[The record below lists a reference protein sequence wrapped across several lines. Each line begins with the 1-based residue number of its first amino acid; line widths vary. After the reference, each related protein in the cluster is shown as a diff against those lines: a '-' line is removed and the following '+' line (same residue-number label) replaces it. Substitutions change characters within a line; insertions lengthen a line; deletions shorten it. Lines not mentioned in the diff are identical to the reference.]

1 MMPLQRHIKNV
12 VHNYTEAERKVREA
26 TSNDPWG
33 PSSTL
38 MSEIAD
44 RTYNVIAFTETM
56 QMIWRRLNDKSKN
69 WRHVYKALILLDY
82 IIKTGSDK
90 VAVQCREN
98 IHAIETLMEGLL
110 VFLRDFYYVEDGKDV
125 GNSVREKA
133 RSLNAL
139 LRDEERLQEERAK
152 ALLAR
157 ERLMHGGALGASGP
171 SAYSPPSMSAFG
183 RSASS
188 YGDERRP
195 SSQPSFS
202 GAAFR
207 LDQSDHATFGDWQ
220 KRICRVFSLMKVIVM
235 ATEGSQT
242 SFNQQNNY
250 RIEAR
255 TLWYYICEQCG
266 ISSDL
271 DSAQPQSYTEEQL
284 QLQLALAISK
294 EEHECELQKRHEEEA
309 KEALKLQMVLEQS
322 KREEQREE
330 PNIEPCHSIVTYIWF
345 KLQTAVYYDY
355 SIPQTQEKVKNLT
368 LSIMKKVKFDE
379 LMNKQKFSHV
389 FNIAARVFQDF
400 VGEEAILTIVM
411 IALNSDSDHQIDL
424 IIWNETT
431 NRAAQAAT
439 SSLLSDAD
447 PSSSATETGNG
458 GGLFSLI
465 DTSLSAAPANMPDPW
480 STIAPAAATTING
493 NSSNST
499 NHALIS
505 PGSAAI
511 TSPFNTPAAAFI
523 APVQMNNTNSA
534 PGGNQLSLVD
544 SSPWSPKDM
553 LQSQQSHTV
562 PVANNNPWAALD
574 PLESAFPSTSAPSQ
588 NGNGNNNAFDLGDFT
603 STTSSE
609 ATAATGILNSSAST
623 TSSGNSTTTATAT
636 TATPTRKRT
645 PADFLGDHKDLVDL
659 EKLVDRNPERSTALA
674 STNPFATSTR
684 PLTGHSTNPFSANQ
698 PPKPSLNQ
706 LSSAAALA
714 NGAPMALMGAPVNRT
729 PSAFTT
735 FTGQQQR
742 YGVAQPSH
750 PFFNPGHSIAQSMPA
765 PPNQVPKSQPQQSLN
780 PFF

>member
-98 IHAIETLMEGLL
+98 IHAIETLM
-110 VFLRDFYYVEDGKDV
+110 DFYYIEDGKDV

-171 SAYSPPSMSAFG
+171 SAYSPPSMSGFG

-202 GAAFR
+202 GA
-207 LDQSDHATFGDWQ
+207 G
-220 KRICRVFSLMKVIVM
+220 
-235 ATEGSQT
+235 
-242 SFNQQNNY
+242 
-250 RIEAR
+250 
-255 TLWYYICEQCG
+255 G

-294 EEHECELQKRHEEEA
+294 EEHERELQKRHEEEA

-322 KREEQREE
+322 KREEQ
-330 PNIEPCHSIVTYIWF
+330 
-345 KLQTAVYYDY
+345 
-355 SIPQTQEKVKNLT
+355 
-368 LSIMKKVKFDE
+368 
-379 LMNKQKFSHV
+379 
-389 FNIAARVFQDF
+389 
-400 VGEEAILTIVM
+400 
-411 IALNSDSDHQIDL
+411 
-424 IIWNETT
+424 

-439 SSLLSDAD
+439 SSLLSDTG
-447 PSSSATETGNG
+447 PSSTTTATGNG

-480 STIAPAAATTING
+480 STIANAAPATSNG

-511 TSPFNTPAAAFI
+511 TSPFDTPATAFI
-523 APVQMNNTNSA
+523 APVQVNNTNSA

-544 SSPWSPKDM
+544 SSPWSPKDA
-553 LQSQQSHTV
+553 LQLQQSHTV

-603 STTSSE
+603 SATSSE
-609 ATAATGILNSSAST
+609 ATAAAGIPNSSAST
-623 TSSGNSTTTATAT
+623 TSSGDSTTTATAT

-659 EKLVDRNPERSTALA
+659 EKLVDRNPA

-706 LSSAAALA
+706 LSSAAAVA

-742 YGVAQPSH
+742 YGVTQPSH
-750 PFFNPGHSIAQSMPA
+750 PFFNPGQSIAQGMPV
-765 PPNQVPKSQPQQSLN
+765 PPNQVPNSQPQQSLN

>member
-12 VHNYTEAERKVREA
+12 VRNYTEAERKVREA

-44 RTYNVIAFTETM
+44 RTYNVIAFTEIM

-98 IHAIETLMEGLL
+98 IHAIETLM
-110 VFLRDFYYVEDGKDV
+110 DFYYVEEGKDV

-157 ERLMHGGALGASGP
+157 ERLMHGGALGTSGP
-171 SAYSPPSMSAFG
+171 SAYSPPSMPGFG

-202 GAAFR
+202 GV
-207 LDQSDHATFGDWQ
+207 G
-220 KRICRVFSLMKVIVM
+220 
-235 ATEGSQT
+235 
-242 SFNQQNNY
+242 
-250 RIEAR
+250 
-255 TLWYYICEQCG
+255 G
-266 ISSDL
+266 IPSDL

-284 QLQLALAISK
+284 QLQLALAISR
-294 EEHECELQKRHEEEA
+294 EEHERELQKRHEEEA

-322 KREEQREE
+322 KREEQNRA
-330 PNIEPCHSIVTYIWF
+330 V
-345 KLQTAVYYDY
+345 QTA
-355 SIPQTQEKVKNLT
+355 
-368 LSIMKKVKFDE
+368 
-379 LMNKQKFSHV
+379 
-389 FNIAARVFQDF
+389 A
-400 VGEEAILTIVM
+400 
-411 IALNSDSDHQIDL
+411 
-424 IIWNETT
+424 
-431 NRAAQAAT
+431 
-439 SSLLSDAD
+439 SSLLSDAG
-447 PSSSATETGNG
+447 PSSSTTAAGNG

-480 STIAPAAATTING
+480 STIAPSVPTTSNENG
-493 NSSNST
+493 NST
-499 NHALIS
+499 NHTLVP
-505 PGSAAI
+505 PGAATSA
-511 TSPFNTPAAAFI
+511 SPFDTPAADFI
-523 APVQMNNTNSA
+523 TPAQVNNTNSA
-534 PGGNQLSLVD
+534 LGGDRLSLVD
-544 SSPWSPKDM
+544 SLPWSPKDA
-553 LQSQQSHTV
+553 LQPQQLHTV
-562 PVANNNPWAALD
+562 PVANNNPWATLD
-574 PLESAFPSTSAPSQ
+574 PLEPAFPSTSAPSQ
-588 NGNGNNNAFDLGDFT
+588 NGNGNGNVSGRGDSTPSASSNAA
-603 STTSSE
+603 S
-609 ATAATGILNSSAST
+609 ANIPNSS
-623 TSSGNSTTTATAT
+623 GDSTTTTTAT

-659 EKLVDRNPERSTALA
+659 EKLVDRNPELSTTLA

-698 PPKPSLNQ
+698 PRKPSLNQ
-706 LSSAAALA
+706 LSSAAAVA
-714 NGAPMALMGAPVNRT
+714 NGAPMALMGGPVNRS

-735 FTGQQQR
+735 FTG
-742 YGVAQPSH
+742 YGVAQLSH
-750 PFFNPGHSIAQSMPA
+750 PLFNPGQSMSQGISTPT
-765 PPNQVPKSQPQQSLN
+765 NQAQSQPQQSLN